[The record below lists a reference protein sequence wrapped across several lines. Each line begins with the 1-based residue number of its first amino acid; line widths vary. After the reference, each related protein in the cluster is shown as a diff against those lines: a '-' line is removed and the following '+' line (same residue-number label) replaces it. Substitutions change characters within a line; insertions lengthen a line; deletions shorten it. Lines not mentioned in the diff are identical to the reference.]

1 MLGSC
6 ASRCERHATADPVA
20 DRVRVDLALLESFK
34 ENRSEH
40 ARVDIDTY
48 IEERKKEEEQCA
60 DASQPAKIGST
71 SVLTLPLQ
79 PFAQGNERHPRR
91 LPTTVS
97 LHSVHSR
104 HARFAPSR
112 ENSVHQSEVSVTP
125 YGELYGRHPNS
136 FHFDRAGNMI
146 DASDSESDIEDFFK
160 KTSAERKATSQKPHT
175 QAPSPG
181 PSRGPAPSRGS
192 SKGARG
198 AISFD

>member
-34 ENRSEH
+34 ENRSDSH
-40 ARVDIDTY
+40 ARVDIDMY
-48 IEERKKEEEQCA
+48 VEERKKEEEQCT
-60 DASQPAKIGST
+60 DGSQPAKIDSK

-79 PFAQGNERHPRR
+79 PSLQGNERHQRR

-104 HARFAPSR
+104 HIKFAPSR
-112 ENSVHQSEVSVTP
+112 ENSVVSVMP
-125 YGELYGRHPNS
+125 YGELYGRHPAS
-136 FHFDRAGNMI
+136 FHFDAAGNMI
-146 DASDSESDIEDFFK
+146 DAEDTDSDDQDFVK
-160 KTSAERKATSQKPHT
+160 ERVAERKATSEKPHI
-175 QAPSPG
+175 QA
-181 PSRGPAPSRGS
+181 PSRGP